1 MSRLMV
7 DGLVGFIGAF
17 LGLMGAAV
25 LVFFW
30 AKKRLL
36 MVQARLLTRVAAGEF
51 SFRSLIA
58 ALRVRKH
65 AVTIAMVRRQLL
77 QDAERA
83 SMAVT
88 EAERLGVADE
98 GMGMRAAELSV
109 AAHDLNDHLGRI
121 PTTGIDPVLVAR
133 AGDLGIA
140 AHRLRRDA
148 QRRSAPIATA
158 GIPDDP
164 ERRGQS
170 DLGPFRHPSQH

>member
-7 DGLVGFIGAF
+7 EGLVMFLAAF

-36 MVQARLLTRVAAGEF
+36 MVQARLLTRVAAGDF

-58 ALRVRKH
+58 ALRIRRH

-77 QDAERA
+77 DDANRA
-83 SMAVT
+83 SVAVA
-88 EAERLGVADE
+88 EAERLGVAD
-98 GMGMRAAELSV
+98 GHMGMRAAEITV
-109 AAHDLNDHLGRI
+109 AARDLDEHMGRLS
-121 PTTGIDPVLVAR
+121 TTGIDPVLFAR

-140 AHRLRRDA
+140 AHQLRRDA
-148 QRRSAPIATA
+148 QRRSTHAATT
-158 GIPDDP
+158 GIPAIVEP
-164 ERRGQS
+164 RR
-170 DLGPFRHPSQH
+170 DRGPFRHPSQH

>member
-1 MSRLMV
+1 M
-7 DGLVGFIGAF
+7 
-17 LGLMGAAV
+17 
-25 LVFFW
+25 FFW

-36 MVQARLLTRVAAGEF
+36 MVQARLLTRVAAGDF

-58 ALRVRKH
+58 ALRIRRH

-121 PTTGIDPVLVAR
+121 PTTGIDPVLFAR

>member
-1 MSRLMV
+1 MTRLMV
-7 DGLVGFIGAF
+7 DGLIGFLGAF

-36 MVQARLLTRVAAGEF
+36 MVQARLLTRVAAGDF

-58 ALRVRKH
+58 ALRIRKH

-77 QDAERA
+77 GDAERA
-83 SMAVT
+83 SMAVA
-88 EAERLGVADE
+88 EAERLGVADD

-109 AAHDLNDHLGRI
+109 AARDLDDHLSRL
-121 PTTGIDPVLVAR
+121 PTTGIDPVLFAR

-148 QRRSAPIATA
+148 QRRSAPVATA
-158 GIPDDP
+158 GIPVDAAQ
-164 ERRGQS
+164 RSRQG
-170 DLGPFRHPSQH
+170 LGPFRHPSQR